1 MGVTRPYAAIPLQLH
16 LPREL
21 PCTAIGGAILQPE
34 LPSCVSKQGQHQG
47 ELRCSDSSGSYREV
61 PTVCNVSVP
70 RAVWASQISGPLEVR
85 SPQARIRNLQQH
97 AGTGAIRQEKTP
109 TENGWGFIIGGGGGN
124 RTRVRRH
131 SMPGTTCLARC
142 SISDDGNTTCE
153 AHRRPHPLDFGAG
166 WRVAAGTYPVIM
178 TLHPRAQAQVG
189 SGLGLKR
196 PERSC
201 RRWQL

>member
-1 MGVTRPYAAIPLQLH
+1 MARREWNVARNGQFRRLAKSAGVR
-16 LPREL
+16 
-21 PCTAIGGAILQPE
+21 
-34 LPSCVSKQGQHQG
+34 
-47 ELRCSDSSGSYREV
+47 
-61 PTVCNVSVP
+61 
-70 RAVWASQISGPLEVR
+70 
-85 SPQARIRNLQQH
+85 RNLHQY

-189 SGLGLKR
+189 SGLRLKR
-196 PERSC
+196 RERSC
-201 RRWQL
+201 RRWQLEFCRWIYEESCPLGMHQETLQPPSKPVHPRESETS